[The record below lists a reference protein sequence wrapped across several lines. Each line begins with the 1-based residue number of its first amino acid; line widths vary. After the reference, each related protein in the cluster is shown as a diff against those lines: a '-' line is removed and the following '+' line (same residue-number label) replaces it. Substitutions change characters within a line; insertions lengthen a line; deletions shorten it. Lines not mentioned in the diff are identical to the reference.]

1 MFSMHNKIVFQSFI
15 QVYIFFLSKHVSLC
29 YDCKFT
35 IVLIICMII
44 NETNMSTC
52 LINKYILT
60 YNLKVLVN

>member
-35 IVLIICMII
+35 IVLII
-44 NETNMSTC
+44 
-52 LINKYILT
+52 LHDYKRNKYVHLSNQQV
-60 YNLKVLVN
+60 YFKLQS